1 MDWITVH
8 KMEKQPPTKSSKV
21 WVVGG
26 GKGGTG
32 KTFITSCLG
41 IYLSR
46 RRRKNVILVDGDL
59 GGANLHSIFGIKQ
72 PEKSL
77 SDFFESNIALDD
89 VRVETGIENLNLI
102 AGDIHSLAAD
112 NVQYSQK
119 LKLFRHIKKLNTQY
133 VLIDVGGGSHSNIID
148 TFLFADKGIAVLTPE
163 ILAVENMYQFMKN
176 AIYRKLR
183 MTLRASG
190 FRGLA
195 QETWANR
202 EAKKISNIRELID
215 FFMGLPETGNIVQD
229 AFSNFKIYLIL
240 NKIRDM
246 QDVYLGAS
254 MKSTLSKYL
263 GIDVQ
268 YVGFL
273 EFDDSI
279 RESTRHQRPFLMD
292 HAESRFAT
300 EIELFSENLL
310 RGNEINLWEE

>member
-1 MDWITVH
+1 
-8 KMEKQPPTKSSKV
+8 MEKQPLTKLAKV

-77 SDFFESNIALDD
+77 SDFFESKVALDE
-89 VRVETGIENLNLI
+89 VRMEAGIDNLNLI

-112 NVQYSQK
+112 NVRYSQK

-133 VLIDVGGGSHSNIID
+133 VLIDVGGGSHYNIID

-202 EAKKISNIRELID
+202 EAKKITNIRELID
-215 FFMGLPETGNIVQD
+215 FFMGLPETGNIIQD

-254 MKSTLSKYL
+254 VKSTFLKYL

-279 RESTRHQRPFLMD
+279 WHSTRDQRPFLMD

-300 EIELFSENLL
+300 EIELFTENLL

>member
-1 MDWITVH
+1 MYWITAH
-8 KMEKQPPTKSSKV
+8 NMEKQPPLKKAKV

-32 KTFITSCLG
+32 KTFITSSLG

-46 RRRKNVILVDGDL
+46 RRRKNVILIDGDL
-59 GGANLHSIFGIKQ
+59 GGANLHSVFGIKK
-72 PEKSL
+72 PKKSL
-77 SDFFESNIALDD
+77 SDFFESKAALDE
-89 VRVETGIENLNLI
+89 VRVETGIENLTLI
-102 AGDIHSLAAD
+102 ASNIHSLAAD
-112 NVQYSQK
+112 HVRYSQK
-119 LKLFRHIKKLNTQY
+119 LKLFRHIMKLNAQHI
-133 VLIDVGGGSHSNIID
+133 LIDVGGGSHYNIID

-176 AIYRKLR
+176 TIYRKLR
-183 MTLRASG
+183 MTLQASG

-195 QETWANR
+195 QETWTNR
-202 EAKKISNIRELID
+202 EAKKIGNIRELID
-215 FFMGLPETGNIVQD
+215 FFMALPETGDIIQD

-254 MKSTLSKYL
+254 IKSTLTKYL

-273 EFDDSI
+273 EFDDTI
-279 RESTRHQRPFLMD
+279 WQSTRHQKPFLIN
-292 HAESRFAT
+292 HSESRFAT